1 MRIYAVILALF
12 LFNLIPGAAYAVNWQ
27 HIGTSNSGNSLYID
41 KDSIEYKPGYVFFA
55 DKMTLTPS
63 NSMYKDGGRYLVSY
77 NGINCT
83 KNSYQSIK
91 IILFNEKDKVISIAE
106 GEPSS
111 IPDGSIMGD
120 FKSNLCK

>member
-1 MRIYAVILALF
+1 MRSFVAILTISLF
-12 LFNLIPGAAYAVNWQ
+12 SLIPSVAYAVTWE

-77 NGINCT
+77 NGINCA
-83 KNSYQSIK
+83 KNSYQSMK
-91 IILFNEKDKVISIAE
+91 IILFNDKDKVISVAE
-106 GEPSS
+106 GEPSN
-111 IPDGSIMGD
+111 IPEGSIIDG
-120 FKSNLCK
+120 FKNNLCK